1 MFGSVRVAGRCAVL
15 APAATTP
22 GRAAASA
29 AATARAASPTASA
42 AAAPAAAAAAA
53 PATPGNFL
61 TDLRCRGVFF
71 VEDVERRQTDVGD
84 FLLTEKDFVVW

>member
-1 MFGSVRVAGRCAVL
+1 VFGSVRVVGRCADL

-22 GRAAASA
+22 GRAAAA
-29 AATARAASPTASA
+29 AAAAANAASPTASA
-42 AAAPAAAAAAA
+42 AAAPAAAAAA

-61 TDLRCRGVFF
+61 TDLRCRSVFF

-84 FLLTEKDFVVW
+84 FLLTEKDFVIR